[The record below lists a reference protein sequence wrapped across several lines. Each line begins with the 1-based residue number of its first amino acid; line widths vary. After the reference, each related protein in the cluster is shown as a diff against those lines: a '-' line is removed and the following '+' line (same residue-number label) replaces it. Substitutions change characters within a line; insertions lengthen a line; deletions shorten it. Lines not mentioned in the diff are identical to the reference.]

1 MGETNAKNANNLS
14 IVIEV
19 KNRSRKLIGRFAG
32 WSDFTQKSVL
42 ESVVDGNNSPS

>member
-19 KNRSRKLIGRFAG
+19 KNRSRKLIGRFTG
-32 WSDFTQKSVL
+32 WSDLTQKSVAK
-42 ESVVDGNNSPS
+42 SVFGGSNSPS